1 MTVGLLFGRIDGG
14 EQTSTVAADVARER
28 HGIAVSRRS
37 PTDFDRVWR
46 DRLPRSALV
55 HSGAVTC

>member
-1 MTVGLLFGRIDGG
+1 MTVGLLFGRIGGG

-46 DRLPRSALV
+46 DRLPR
-55 HSGAVTC
+55 